1 MKNMFTSFV
10 LLGWDYLGMAHTY
23 KKLLAEDA
31 ECRACWSGSSN
42 SSNGSSSSS
51 SSNANSTL
59 LFDAAAPYALRLGE
73 LKVRSLQAILR
84 RDHGAGAVQRLVFAR
99 TPMLKFNGTFAG
111 DLKDMPALRASA
123 AATSEENFLGSSSS
137 SSSSSRGSSSSN
149 DVTAST
155 LAFNLPSSTLRRL
168 LVKALRPTGES
179 GYMNIPRPM
188 TWEALLETAE
198 PPRSKELPALM
209 DPVPF

>member
-1 MKNMFTSFV
+1 
-10 LLGWDYLGMAHTY
+10 MAHTY

-31 ECRACWSGSSN
+31 ECRTCWSGSSN

-51 SSNANSTL
+51 SSSSSIANSTL

-137 SSSSSRGSSSSN
+137 SSSSRGSSSSN